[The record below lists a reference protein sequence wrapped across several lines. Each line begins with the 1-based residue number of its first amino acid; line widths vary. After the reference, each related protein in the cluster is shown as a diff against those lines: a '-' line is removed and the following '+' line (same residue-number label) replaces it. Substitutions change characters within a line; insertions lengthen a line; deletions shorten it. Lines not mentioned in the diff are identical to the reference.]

1 MSRTDPRPV
10 AGSDAGLA
18 LILDADRLSDLVG
31 EPVRAVRIRPKPA
44 VTHVAALLARSGGA
58 HAEGTVRGWVR
69 TLQGQARLKA
79 DKVRAAQD
87 RCRPGPDE
95 LGADKNGPAELAA
108 GETGPDE
115 LAAGETVLEGED
127 VLVLWGPVRADLR
140 LARELEMLP
149 ASISASGASAPAW
162 ASAPASIP
170 ASAAGAGTGAG
181 HLVLRYNPGRR
192 LVVRDGDVVHRIT
205 TDGHRSRLTRLTRAL
220 RDQGVPVVTPLEQQP
235 VDRRRISSWPW
246 VPGEDAS
253 SLREPSALRAIGAHL
268 RHLHSLDPA
277 TLPELPR
284 TGWAQ
289 LRRAGLASV
298 QQLLEMLRLDGDAA
312 DLVLLAE
319 QARHVLEARVNVAD
333 GPLVV
338 SHGDF
343 SLDQCLQGPHG
354 TLLTDFDRATLA
366 PRELDLASVVAAGIV
381 DHVPGSDLARSTD
394 PGAVADLVLDGYLGG
409 RAPTDL
415 TPWVMASLLGR
426 SMQHWRGQGPDWR
439 ERTRRLLL
447 AATALDVRVPDVV
460 LAAGDR
466 IVVGRAWPGRAP
478 KNGRGLDGAAP
489 LVHVAV
495 EGRDGQGRLR
505 AGTWASDGTVTML
518 PFGEDSGL
526 PGLRDLAD
534 QGELVVHRPGRRA
547 VVRLDASY
555 AKVVRRGRAA
565 QVAEAGTVGQSL
577 AGRAGLRAPRVLS
590 VDGDVLHLE
599 TVPGRPLHDL
609 SGSRGWDAAWTR
621 WEGAWSSFQALP
633 HTGLGLGVHTW
644 ADEADGLRDWAA
656 KVAPLLAG
664 TPWPTRLEEVASLL
678 DEAHRRAEQEG
689 HALVPTHRDLHDK
702 QLLWDG
708 TELSVLD
715 LDTACL
721 APPVLDPAN
730 LAVHADLRVAQGVW
744 TAAEGEVVV
753 DRAHRVALRGDAA
766 AAGLDGRD
774 ELSWELAGLAT
785 RARLVAIYAYRPR
798 WRELVLDWAGQ
809 GWSEA
814 FMRVF
819 SSSSHP
825 GLLPTGHTG

>member
-1 MSRTDPRPV
+1 MSGTDASPELLPDAGLAPAADAGLAPV
-10 AGSDAGLA
+10 LDAGLA
-18 LILDADRLSDLVG
+18 LVLDADRLSALVG
-31 EPVRAVRIRPKPA
+31 EPVRAVRVRPKPG
-44 VTHVAALLARSGGA
+44 VTHVAALLARAGGP
-58 HAEGTVRGWVR
+58 HEEGTVRGWVR
-69 TLQGQARLKA
+69 TLQGEARLKA
-79 DKVRAAQD
+79 DKVRIAQERGRAA
-87 RCRPGPDE
+87 G
-95 LGADKNGPAELAA
+95 GMLAA
-108 GETGPDE
+108 GEHPLPD
-115 LAAGETVLEGED
+115 AD
-127 VLVLWGPVRADLR
+127 VLVLWGPVQADLR
-140 LARELEMLP
+140 LARELATMAAQEGVGDGLP
-149 ASISASGASAPAW
+149 VAPEPGGREGW
-162 ASAPASIP
+162 R
-170 ASAAGAGTGAG
+170 
-181 HLVLRYNPGRR
+181 VLRYNPGRR
-192 LVVRDGDVVHRIT
+192 LVVRSGEVVHRIT
-205 TDGHRSRLTRLTRAL
+205 AEPHRSRLTSLTRAL
-220 RDQGVPVVTPLEQQP
+220 ADAELPVVTPLEDQP
-235 VDRRRISSWPW
+235 FDRRRVSSWPW
-246 VPGEDAS
+246 IHGDDAS
-253 SLREPSALRAIGAHL
+253 SLQEPTALRAIGALL
-268 RHLHSLDPA
+268 RRLHSLDQGA
-277 TLPELPR
+277 VPELPR

-289 LRRAGLASV
+289 LRESALASV
-298 QQLLEMLRLDGDAA
+298 WQLLYLLRHDAGA
-312 DLVLLAE
+312 TDLVPLAE
-319 QARHVLEARVNVAD
+319 QALLILQARVEVPE
-333 GPLVV
+333 GPPVV

-343 SLDQCLQGPHG
+343 SLDQCLLGPDG
-354 TLLTDFDRATLA
+354 PVLTDFDRAALA

-381 DHVPGSDLARSTD
+381 DGVSGAGHVLEGYDAGYAAPVTSALLA
-394 PGAVADLVLDGYLGG
+394 
-409 RAPTDL
+409 
-415 TPWVMASLLGR
+415 PWVMASLLAR
-426 SMQHWRGQGPDWR
+426 AMQHWRGQEPDWR
-439 ERTRRLLL
+439 DRTRRLLL
-447 AATALDVRVPDVV
+447 AATGLDVRVPDHVRSGDERVEV
-460 LAAGDR
+460 L
-466 IVVGRAWPGRAP
+466 RAWPGRAP
-478 KNGRGLDGAAP
+478 KSGTERPGDDAERPGVDRGVAART
-489 LVHVAV
+489 VHVSL
-495 EGRDGQGRLR
+495 EGRDVQGRLR
-505 AGTWASDGTVTML
+505 AGTWASDGTVTLL
-518 PFGEDSGL
+518 PPGEDPRL
-526 PGLRDLAD
+526 PALRDLAGR
-534 QGELVVHRPGRRA
+534 GELLVHRPGRRA
-547 VVRLDASY
+547 VVRLAGSY

-565 QVAEAGTVGQSL
+565 QVAEAGAVGQSL

-609 SGSRGWDAAWTR
+609 SGLGAWDAAWAR

-633 HTGLGLGVHTW
+633 HTGLGLAVHTW

-656 KVAPLLAG
+656 KAAPLLAG

-785 RARLVAIYAYRPR
+785 RARLVAVYAYRPG